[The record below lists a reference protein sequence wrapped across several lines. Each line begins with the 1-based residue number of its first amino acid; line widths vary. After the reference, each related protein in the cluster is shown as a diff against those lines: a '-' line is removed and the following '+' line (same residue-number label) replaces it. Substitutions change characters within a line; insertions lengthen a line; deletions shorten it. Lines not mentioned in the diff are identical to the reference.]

1 MFAGFDGLVYI
12 YETDKWSSDGSCDK
26 KPSLVTSAG
35 GDTNHPKSPPPVT
48 PAFTHRGH
56 HTCLEDKYSSGY
68 SEGYS
73 GVLTTLHHSWHIA
86 KPHLVLSSASDG
98 SLHAWN
104 YVCSDSERAAAEGST
119 RDADGADS
127 SGENEDTEEN
137 IGQVW
142 EVHKDC
148 E

>member
-12 YETDKWSSDGSCDK
+12 YETDKWSSDGGSDT
-26 KPSLVTSAG
+26 KPSAVTSAG
-35 GDTNHPKSPPPVT
+35 GGENHPTSPPLVV

-56 HTCLEDKYSSGY
+56 HTCQEDRYSSGY

-104 YVCSDSERAAAEGST
+104 YVCSDSERAAAEDST
-119 RDADGADS
+119 GDAD
-127 SGENEDTEEN
+127 SGDTSDETETHSV
-137 IGQVW
+137 QVW
-142 EVHKDC
+142 EVTKDC